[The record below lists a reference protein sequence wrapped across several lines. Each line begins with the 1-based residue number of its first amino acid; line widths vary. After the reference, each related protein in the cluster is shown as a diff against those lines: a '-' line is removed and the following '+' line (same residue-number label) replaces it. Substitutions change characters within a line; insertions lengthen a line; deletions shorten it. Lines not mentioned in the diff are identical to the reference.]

1 MKKNLPL
8 LEGVAI
14 TDIAAEGKALARVND
29 MVLFVPYCVP
39 GDIVDV
45 QVTRRKP
52 SFMEG
57 RVVRLVRPSVQRCAP
72 KCSHFGECGGCKWQ
86 ILPYEE
92 QLRYKQ
98 QQVVDALTRIGKVAL
113 PTISPIIGSKH
124 IYGYRNKLEFTC
136 ADRQWLSWD
145 TIRAAGGLDKV
156 DTSYGIGF
164 HIPNCFDKVLDIA
177 SCHLMSPINDR
188 IRNAVRSFARENGLT
203 FHNEHSHEG
212 QLRTLIIRTNHLGE
226 VMLIVVWGADP
237 DLRLMCFLRDSFPEI
252 VSLLYVVNKKLND
265 TIADQEVIVFSGQDH
280 IMEEME
286 GLHFK
291 VGPKSFYQTNTEQA
305 YALYKVARSFA
316 ELSGRELV
324 FDLYTGT
331 GTIANFVARQAHR
344 VIGIEYV
351 PEAIEDAKV
360 NASLNG
366 LSNTQFIAG
375 DMKDILTGS
384 FVSTH
389 GRPDVIIT
397 DPPRAGM
404 HEDVVNTILSAAP
417 QRIVYVSCNPA
428 TQARDLNLLD
438 STYRVAR
445 VQPVD
450 MFPHTQHVE
459 NVVQL
464 VRKDQRML

>member
-14 TDIAAEGKALARVND
+14 TGIAAEGKALARVND

-45 QVTRRKP
+45 QVTKRKH

-57 RVVRLVRPSVQRCAP
+57 RVERLVRPSVQRCAP

-98 QQVVDALTRIGKVAL
+98 QQVSDALTRIGKVAL

-136 ADRQWLSWD
+136 ADRKWLSWD
-145 TIRAAGGLDKV
+145 TIRAAGGLDKA

-164 HIPNCFDKVLDIA
+164 HIPNCFDKVLDIE

-226 VMLIVVWGADP
+226 VMLIVVWGTEP
-237 DLRLMCFLRDSFPEI
+237 DLRLMYFLRDSFPEI

-265 TIADQEVIVFSGQDH
+265 TIADQEVIVFAGQDH

-305 YALYKVARSFA
+305 YMLYKVARSFA
-316 ELSGRELV
+316 ELSGKELV

-331 GTIANFVARQAHR
+331 GTIANFVAKQAHR

-366 LSNTQFIAG
+366 LSNTEFIAG
-375 DMKDILTGS
+375 DMKDILTES
-384 FVSTH
+384 FVSMH

-438 STYRVAR
+438 SMYRVAR

-464 VRKDQRML
+464 VRKD